1 MIEINEAR
9 AMVSK
14 IWPDWYL
21 NELVGC
27 GTYGSV
33 FLAYSISTGILC
45 AVKVIQIPEN
55 RNILM
60 QMINDKG
67 MQYTMETCRS
77 IKDKFTNE
85 ISTLVALQGNENIVN
100 VDAYSVF
107 PTSDNIG
114 WNIIIRMEYL
124 NVLENTNYGFDE
136 NSTIRLGIDILNAL
150 EKCEGE
156 HIIHRDIKPSNILVD
171 QKGTYKLCD
180 FGIAKNMSENSW
192 GEMTSNIGTPLFMA
206 PEVALPNKK
215 YDHRADIY
223 SLGLVLYK
231 MANRGKPPFVD
242 PDKQILGPNDNK
254 ESMTRRMAGEPLPRP
269 ATASDE
275 LSEIILRAC
284 EFQPENR
291 YNSASQMRRDLERL
305 LYGEWQEES
314 IGYESLPQQHG
325 DFSIILAAAIAV
337 GSVLLIAILLILL

>member
-33 FLAYSISTGILC
+33 FLAYSISTGVLC

-124 NVLENTNYGFDE
+124 NILQNVNYGCDE
-136 NSTIRLGIDILNAL
+136 NSTISLGIDILNAL
-150 EKCEGE
+150 EKCESE

-180 FGIAKNMSENSW
+180 FGIAKNMSENPW

-231 MANRGKPPFVD
+231 MANKGKPPFID
-242 PDKQILGPNDNK
+242 PDKQILGPNNNK

-269 ATASDE
+269 ATSSDG
-275 LSEIILRAC
+275 LSKIILRAC

-291 YNSASQMRRDLERL
+291 YGSAVQMRRDLERL
-305 LYGEWQEES
+305 LYVERQGEDIE
-314 IGYESLPQQHG
+314 YETPLPQHSNLPI
-325 DFSIILAAAIAV
+325 FVAAAIAAGV
-337 GSVLLIAILLILL
+337 LLLIAILLILL